1 MYEKNVFEDWVL
13 TLDPMDG
20 ASIKPGRL
28 VVINVISVR

>member
-13 TLDPMDG
+13 TLDPHG
-20 ASIKPGRL
+20 TSIKPGRL